1 MCIRDRYDVEM
12 DPLEKNNIAGANLS
26 MIEKMKAIAVSQH
39 LHPQVLEWE
48 FIDPKIKKAAN
59 LK

>member
-1 MCIRDRYDVEM
+1 LGNWELFNLDI
-12 DPLEKNNIAGANLS
+12 DPHEKNNIAETNLE
-26 MIEKMKAIAVSQH
+26 IIDKMKAIATSQH